1 MVFNYSDE
9 IDSKQTVNPDNLFRK
24 NPNYKN
30 LIIKNQQ
37 LFFKKEKN
45 KTNLGK
51 NLFKIKS

>member
-51 NLFKIKS
+51 ILFKIKS